1 MDEDDRKMKK
11 SSSGGDRVQ
20 LSSKIYAEM
29 VRAYAR
35 MDSKAKAAADKML
48 FEPVPVPELPPRTAG
63 ENDSTAS
70 SSDGRKHSTPP
81 APAPS
86 FSSLLTRS
94 LIAPESGK
102 GSKGKG
108 GTTVTIY
115 LPDRCVLFCTVLLF
129 CVLTYLIFYV
139 LLYHCLS
146 SGEMEVSINYSS
158 TVEQV
163 IRLILK
169 AHKQEGIRPAL
180 QYNQPEQYEL
190 RLHEGDGMPDEDFF
204 LERQKPL
211 SEYGKETGRHQIIG
225 NGTHCKVGLFCCVE
239 SCLLKCRIVCLHP
252 S

>member
-1 MDEDDRKMKK
+1 MYLCVLTIAVAAKGDTFHRDQQDPEINRLFTSSPPAAAIANAATYYGDNSFYRTDIETKSSMDEDDRKMKK

-35 MDSKAKAAADKML
+35 MDSKDKAAADKML

-63 ENDSTAS
+63 ENESTAS

-94 LIAPESGK
+94 LIAPESSK

-115 LPDRCVLFCTVLLF
+115 LPDRCVLFCATVLCTDISHIL
-129 CVLTYLIFYV
+129 CLI
-139 LLYHCLS
+139 
-146 SGEMEVSINYSS
+146 M
-158 TVEQV
+158 
-163 IRLILK
+163 
-169 AHKQEGIRPAL
+169 
-180 QYNQPEQYEL
+180 
-190 RLHEGDGMPDEDFF
+190 
-204 LERQKPL
+204 PL
-211 SEYGKETGRHQIIG
+211 S
-225 NGTHCKVGLFCCVE
+225 F
-239 SCLLKCRIVCLHP
+239 
-252 S
+252 